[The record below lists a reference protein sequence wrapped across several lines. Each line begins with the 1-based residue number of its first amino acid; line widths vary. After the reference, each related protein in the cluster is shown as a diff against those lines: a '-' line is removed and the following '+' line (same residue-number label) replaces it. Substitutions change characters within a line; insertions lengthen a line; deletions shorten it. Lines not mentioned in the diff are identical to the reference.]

1 MNLINH
7 EAEQYVIGACLLGEI
22 LELDALRP
30 EYFAV
35 EAHREAYTLISSE
48 WARGH
53 GVDVLSL
60 DSGLPDG
67 PAKEQ
72 GIGYWGACVA
82 SALPSMAGRYA
93 AIVRDCAIR
102 REMTSVAGR
111 LADMAHQVGP
121 VVEHINEASEAIAK
135 LAEGNVK
142 TGAKRLKD
150 IFDNH
155 LAVIGDRW
163 NGVVH
168 GLDTGFVDLDRH
180 IRFRAG
186 NVIVLAARPA
196 MGKTSAAM
204 QFATHL
210 AQHGPV
216 FVSSQEMADGELAD
230 RLISSAG
237 RVKLSS
243 VIGGQMEQEEH
254 DRFHY
259 AVGKLKDLPLYIDD
273 SAGQTLADIRSKAR
287 AIHRNK
293 PLKAIVVDYLQLMS
307 GKGENRN
314 SEVEALS
321 RGFKAMAKEFE
332 CPVILLSQLNR
343 GVEQRPNKRPHLA
356 DLRDS
361 GAIEQDA
368 DIVLMLYRDEV
379 YNPDS
384 PDKGTAEL
392 LIRKNRQGQT
402 GFVRLTWIGEMTM
415 FADCDYQEARAFNDP
430 QLKPYAKRG
439 FDD

>member
-7 EAEQYVIGACLLGEI
+7 EAEQAVIGSCLLGEV
-22 LELDALRP
+22 LEIDALRP
-30 EYFAV
+30 EHFAIDS
-35 EAHREAYTLISSE
+35 HREAYAFILGE
-48 WARGH
+48 WAKNH
-53 GVDVLSL
+53 PVDVLSL

-67 PAKEQ
+67 PAKSE
-72 GIGYWGACVA
+72 GLGYWGSCANSSV
-82 SALPSMAGRYA
+82 PSMAARYA
-93 AIVRDCAIR
+93 SIVKECAMR
-102 REMTSVAGR
+102 REMVSVANR
-111 LADMAHQVGP
+111 LHDMAQQRGDVA
-121 VVEHINEASEAIAK
+121 EHINAASEAISS
-135 LAEGNVK
+135 LAEGSIK
-142 TGAKRLKD
+142 GGARRIGEVLDK
-150 IFDNH
+150 H

-163 NGVVH
+163 DGKDQGVT
-168 GLDTGFVDLDRH
+168 TGFADLDR
-180 IRFRAG
+180 IVRFRAG
-186 NVIVLAARPA
+186 NVVVLAARPA

-204 QFATHL
+204 QFAVHL
-210 AQHGPV
+210 AENGPV
-216 FVSSQEMADGELAD
+216 FVSSQEMSDGELAD
-230 RLISSAG
+230 RLIASKG
-237 RVKLSS
+237 RIGLGG
-243 VIGGQMEQEEH
+243 VIGGKLSHDEH

-259 AVGKLKDLPLYIDD
+259 AVSTLKDLPLYIDD
-273 SAGQTLADIRSKAR
+273 SAGQTLADIRTKAR
-287 AIHRNK
+287 AIHRHHALNG
-293 PLKAIVVDYLQLMS
+293 IVIDYLQLMS

-314 SEVEALS
+314 SEVETLS
-321 RGFKAMAKEFE
+321 RGFKAMAKEFG

-343 GVEQRPNKRPHLA
+343 GVEQRPNKRPQLS

-415 FADCDYQEARAFNDP
+415 FADCDYHEARATNDY
-430 QLKPYAKRG
+430 KPYARGG